1 MAAATDYLENR
12 LVDWLLRGQ
21 SFTPPST
28 TYVALF
34 TTATTDAG
42 GGTEVSG
49 GGYARVAIA
58 SSLTNWAGTQAPG
71 STTASSGTGGQTSNN
86 NTITFPQATANW
98 GTITHFALFDASTG
112 GNMLIHGALTQS
124 KQIDAGDQLVID
136 PAQLTITV
144 A

>member
-112 GNMLIHGALTQS
+112 GNMLIHGALTQA

>member
-49 GGYARVAIA
+49 GGYARVAIT

-71 STTASSGTGGQTSNN
+71 STTASSGTSGQTSNN